1 VWPFDFGTN
10 ASHRQVDHVTERF
23 RHNLYLPTLILLLAV
38 TWLIYAP
45 GLYGGF
51 LFDDFAN
58 LPALGITGPIDN
70 WPAFWRYITSG
81 MADPLG
87 RPLAVLSFLLD
98 AHDWPAN
105 PFPFKRSNLIL
116 HLLNGVLLA
125 LLLQRL
131 GRSAIST
138 GNSRKAASLARVDM
152 AAVLGMGFWLIHP
165 LLVSTTLYIVQREAM
180 LSTTFIL
187 LGLLAWLRGLNTLHS
202 GRTFHGLCWM
212 ILGLVGGTLLAMLSK
227 ANGILLPALAVVV
240 DCTVMPAFNSCVT
253 TDAHPPGNKRAYLYT
268 MALLAWLPTT
278 LLAGYLVYQ
287 GWYGLTHGISAVRPW
302 TLGQRLLTEPRVL
315 MDYLQLLW
323 LPRPY
328 TPGLFND
335 QIHASTSLWS
345 PTSTLFSLLAVV
357 GLIIGAWL
365 CRRRYPAWALAILFY
380 FVGQSLESS
389 SISLELYFEHRNYL
403 PAMLM
408 FWPLALWLCGVS
420 TNANRAAVTTG
431 GNQTIAAMLTVS
443 RAPPVGGAPS
453 KKLARPRKPLA
464 ISVWRIA
471 KPLVAIALLLG
482 LGLMTYALASLW
494 GNSRDQT
501 LLWASLNPDSP
512 RAQADAADT
521 EMRAGHPALAIAR
534 LKPALAKAPE
544 QAQLAMN
551 LFDAQC
557 QLGHVEPAL
566 LVKFSTALRTT
577 RDMGSLLLNWFTG
590 KMEQIGKP
598 VCSELTFNT
607 LSTLL
612 DAAAANPNLN
622 AVYGRRQDIGY
633 LRGRLALMQGDANTA
648 LLDFNRALDEDAQ
661 ISIALQQAALLGS
674 MGFPRQGLAHLDH
687 YELVQKHVIDSGL
700 GMKRLHAWVLQ
711 RQHYWSK
718 ELARLRDT
726 LNKDAVHQVS
736 AINESCEP
744 REKNCAH

>member
-1 VWPFDFGTN
+1 MWPFVFGTN

-23 RHNLYLPTLILLLAV
+23 RHSLYLPALILLLTV

-81 MADPLG
+81 IADPLG
-87 RPLAVLSFLLD
+87 RPLALLSFLLD

-105 PFPFKRSNLIL
+105 PFSFKRTNLIL

-125 LLLQRL
+125 LLLRRL
-131 GRSAIST
+131 GQT
-138 GNSRKAASLARVDM
+138 LAARDSSIKRASSARVDT
-152 AAVLGMGFWLIHP
+152 ASVLGAGFWLMHP

-187 LGLLAWLRGLNTLHS
+187 LGLLAWLRGRNALHS
-202 GRTFHGLCWM
+202 GRTFHGLYWM
-212 ILGLVGGTLLAMLSK
+212 VLGLAGCTLLAMLSK
-227 ANGILLPALAVVV
+227 ANGILLPALAAVV
-240 DCTVMPAFNSCVT
+240 DCTMMPTFSSSAT
-253 TDAHPPGNKRAYLYT
+253 TDAHQHGNRGTYWYV
-268 MALLAWLPTT
+268 MALLAWLPTG
-278 LLAGYLVYQ
+278 LVASYLVYQ
-287 GWYGLTHGISAVRPW
+287 GWHGLTHGISSVRPC

-323 LPRPY
+323 LPRPF

-345 PTSTLFSLLAVV
+345 PASTLPSLLAVV
-357 GLIIGAWL
+357 GLIIGAWI
-365 CRRRYPAWALAILFY
+365 CRRRYPACALAILFY

-389 SISLELYFEHRNYL
+389 TIPLELYFEHRNYL

-408 FWPLALWLCGVS
+408 FWPLALWLCGV
-420 TNANRAAVTTG
+420 NLHANSIAPLTDDG
-431 GNQTIAAMLTVS
+431 LNIAANKTVS
-443 RAPPVGGAPS
+443 GALPAADS
-453 KKLARPRKPLA
+453 FTKEQQPIA
-464 ISVWRIA
+464 ISRVA

-494 GNSRDQT
+494 GNTRDQT

-521 EMRAGHPALAIAR
+521 EMRAGHPALAVAR
-534 LKPALAKAPE
+534 LEPALSKAPE

-622 AVYGRRQDIGY
+622 TVYGRRQDIGY

-648 LLDFNRALDEDAQ
+648 LLDFNHALDEDAQ

-687 YELVQKHVIDSGL
+687 YELVQKHVVDSGL

-711 RQHYWSK
+711 RQHYWPK
-718 ELARLRDT
+718 ELAHLRDT
-726 LNKDAVHQVS
+726 LNKDAAHQVS
-736 AINESCEP
+736 AINEPCEP
-744 REKNCAH
+744 TEKNCAR